1 MGARMA
7 GVSRSRSTSGVAAPR
22 VSSAELLDEPTR
34 TSAPPPQSHAPPP
47 PLLKKRTSSI
57 SGGYAP
63 TGLPRPPSRP
73 VPPPSAYVLYNK
85 QRSREL
91 SGMPLFERAKSVGAE
106 WRALDGAAR
115 QPYEAQ
121 AAALAAEAEA
131 ERAAY
136 ARARALYE
144 ANVLCVAGAAAADAE
159 GDDAP
164 SEMSGVRERIEATV
178 AALHATPGVRVTAY
192 ELLPAVDDA
201 TILRAA
207 EACGGPLPADVAAF
221 YSSCGG
227 LTLEWEGDEG
237 SGDGGAIRILPLVE
251 EHGQIVDLAR
261 DLGWEAAA
269 VCADWEAALRSA
281 DEATRPRGRVGYD
294 DDGSGGGGGG
304 SGGGEGDSTR
314 ARFDGCRPF
323 DLFEEGGCAALW
335 PADPIGDAAPS
346 VHLLL
351 EEQGSAHHE
360 ALHPL
365 GLSFGEYVGLAL
377 AARGLAGFQKALS
390 FATNQSPEAA
400 RFLQRLPELF
410 PDADVRLFLPRVP
423 RK

>member
-1 MGARMA
+1 M
-7 GVSRSRSTSGVAAPR
+7 
-22 VSSAELLDEPTR
+22 
-34 TSAPPPQSHAPPP
+34 
-47 PLLKKRTSSI
+47 
-57 SGGYAP
+57 
-63 TGLPRPPSRP
+63 
-73 VPPPSAYVLYNK
+73 
-85 QRSREL
+85 
-91 SGMPLFERAKSVGAE
+91 
-106 WRALDGAAR
+106 
-115 QPYEAQ
+115 
-121 AAALAAEAEA
+121 
-131 ERAAY
+131 
-136 ARARALYE
+136 
-144 ANVLCVAGAAAADAE
+144 
-159 GDDAP
+159 
-164 SEMSGVRERIEATV
+164 RERIEATV

-207 EACGGPLPADVAAF
+207 EACGGPLPADVAA

-294 DDGSGGGGGG
+294 DDGIGGG

-360 ALHPL
+360 ALHPPL
-365 GLSFGEYVGLAL
+365 VWRVRRPAL
-377 AARGLAGFQKALS
+377 AARGLAGS
-390 FATNQSPEAA
+390 RRRSSPPTRAPRRRA
-400 RFLQRLPELF
+400 SSSGCPSSSPTPTSASSRCACRASDTGSCLC
-410 PDADVRLFLPRVP
+410 VRVDP
-423 RK
+423 